1 MVLVLSPG
9 ESLDSELDR
18 RDGGVLDV
26 VTLLRASRLET
37 RHGGSWLL
45 SSGARRYPRLF
56 QGRNARHCRRVQDDA
71 FSGPTEFRHLSLL
84 RWCVDKESPL

>member
-1 MVLVLSPG
+1 MSRG
-9 ESLDSELDR
+9 ESLGSELDQ

-45 SSGARRYPRLF
+45 SSGACRYPRLL
-56 QGRNARHCRRVQDDA
+56 QGRNARHCRRVQYNA
-71 FSGPTEFRHLSLL
+71 FSGLTEFRHLSLL